1 MICLTWGCKQE
12 RAISTNDANAAGL
25 TSTPVTNIVSLDYCA
40 DQYLLELASPH
51 QITALSQ
58 DSQRSFSYHR
68 QRAKDYPSVRPL
80 VEDVLQL
87 KPQVV
92 IRTYGGGPNAQQM
105 FERAGV
111 DVINIGFTN
120 TIAQIQET
128 TIEVAKALG
137 VPAKGEFVVARM
149 QQQLKQIKTS
159 NKNNNAL
166 YVTPSGV
173 TSGPGSLVHEI
184 LVAAGLKNYVRK
196 PGWHPIPL
204 EQMVYKNPNLIATA
218 FYESDNNQRNAW
230 TLTNHPVA
238 QNIFS
243 NTNLVPVQGAWTAC
257 GGWFVVDAIAAL
269 ARQAQGSPSNL

>member
-1 MICLTWGCKQE
+1 M
-12 RAISTNDANAAGL
+12 
-25 TSTPVTNIVSLDYCA
+25 
-40 DQYLLELASPH
+40 LELASPH